1 MYWVGYHQAAHTY
14 PIPNWIGFIERLK
27 EQVILRICMEKNMV
41 SQVSQVSEILVQT
54 NPLSE
59 VPVAHMIFTIGL

>member
-1 MYWVGYHQAAHTY
+1 
-14 PIPNWIGFIERLK
+14 
-27 EQVILRICMEKNMV
+27 MEKNMV
-41 SQVSQVSEILVQT
+41 AQVSQVSEILVQT